1 MVQRKIQICKNTQ
14 RKNRNIGLAGA
25 CFTLVL
31 MATLGLI
38 LVLIAVH
45 RSF

>member
-1 MVQRKIQICKNTQ
+1 MVQLKIQICKNTQ
-14 RKNRNIGLAGA
+14 RKYRKIGLAGA
-25 CFTLVL
+25 CFALVL